1 MSVKATFVLDDL
13 VIRDAREY
21 VMENHVKSLSAFVE
35 RAIRNE
41 LEKLRQENIR
51 AAVSRA
57 GSDPL
62 FLADIMDVQQA
73 FEHTDFET
81 GAA

>member
-13 VIRDAREY
+13 VISEARAY
-21 VMENHVKSLSAFVE
+21 VLENHFKSLSAFVE

-41 LEKLRQENIR
+41 LEKLRQENIK

-62 FLADIMDVQQA
+62 FLADVMEMQQA
-73 FEHTDFET
+73 FQHTDFET